1 MMTVTAHI
9 DVSTP
14 QGRKIVMEL
23 EKHKKYVQIDNP
35 FPLGEDG
42 NPIETFSVEES
53 FEKLWKKMD
62 EHYGYD
68 IRKKWKPIESELPN
82 RLTKWMIP
90 SAIAKKQE

>member
-14 QGRKIVMEL
+14 QGRKIAREL

-42 NPIETFSVEES
+42 KPVETFSLDES
-53 FEKLWKKMD
+53 FEKWMNITVIISKKN
-62 EHYGYD
+62 ENLSKHQGT
-68 IRKKWKPIESELPN
+68 S
-82 RLTKWMIP
+82 
-90 SAIAKKQE
+90 

>member
-1 MMTVTAHI
+1 MKIITAHI

-14 QGRKIVMEL
+14 QGRKIVVEL

-42 NPIETFSVEES
+42 NPVETFTVEES

-62 EHYGYD
+62 VYYGYD
-68 IRKKWKPIESELPN
+68 IRKK
-82 RLTKWMIP
+82 
-90 SAIAKKQE
+90 

>member
-1 MMTVTAHI
+1 MTITAHI

-14 QGRKIVMEL
+14 QGRKIALEL

-35 FPLGEDG
+35 FPIGDDG
-42 NPIETFSVEES
+42 KPVEIFSVEES

-68 IRKKWKPIESELPN
+68 IRKNQKIIKS
-82 RLTKWMIP
+82 
-90 SAIAKKQE
+90 